1 MFRKHCLVGLKT
13 VKTTLNWV
21 FVLRQMI
28 LQITQSCEKR
38 AAMESTAW
46 GNHFSILDM
55 FQIYPTLPAFT
66 TLQLNA
72 TFFRNKCF
80 SYKFNGESFSFSVNH
95 D

>member
-28 LQITQSCEKR
+28 LQMTQSSEKR

-46 GNHFSILDM
+46 GNHFSILDI
-55 FQIYPTLPAFT
+55 FQI
-66 TLQLNA
+66 
-72 TFFRNKCF
+72 
-80 SYKFNGESFSFSVNH
+80 
-95 D
+95 

>member
-1 MFRKHCLVGLKT
+1 MFRKHWLVGLKT

-28 LQITQSCEKR
+28 LQITQSSEKR

-46 GNHFSILDM
+46 GNHFSILDI

-66 TLQLNA
+66 ITQRDFLQEQVFQL
-72 TFFRNKCF
+72 
-80 SYKFNGESFSFSVNH
+80 
-95 D
+95 